1 VLTSTIFSCLINAMC
16 FCGPRALVKP
26 SAGMSVVEIQLILT
40 VPLAVSCRSQCWCIS
55 MCLSFVTSFGDSFIM
70 SRTVCKLS
78 QLTVVSESRS
88 SDRFSKTRRHQ
99 NSYAQ
104 MWESASSSSSASVEE
119 VVTVRCR
126 VLCQSRQPP
135 NSLNKPPSV
144 L

>member
-1 VLTSTIFSCLINAMC
+1 
-16 FCGPRALVKP
+16 
-26 SAGMSVVEIQLILT
+26 
-40 VPLAVSCRSQCWCIS
+40 
-55 MCLSFVTSFGDSFIM
+55 MCLSFVTSFGDSFII

-78 QLTVVSESRS
+78 QLTVVSKSRS

-99 NSYAQ
+99 NSHAQ
-104 MWESASSSSSASVEE
+104 MWESASSSASVEE